1 MAEAKKP
8 AAKKKAAPKKAAASK
23 AKKPAAKKAAPKK
36 AAPKKAAASKT
47 AAKKVSEKKP
57 SAAAMNARIRIRIKA
72 YDHKVI
78 DQSADQI
85 VQAAQRSGAKV
96 SGPVP
101 LPTERHRETVIRS
114 PFVHKDSREQ
124 YEMRIHKRL
133 IDIVEPTPK
142 TIETLSSLNL
152 PSGVDIEI
160 KM

>member
-1 MAEAKKP
+1 MAPASEGSTSAESQKP
-8 AAKKKAAPKKAAASK
+8 ASGLAS
-23 AKKPAAKKAAPKK
+23 
-36 AAPKKAAASKT
+36 
-47 AAKKVSEKKP
+47 
-57 SAAAMNARIRIRIKA
+57 RIRIRIKA

-78 DQSADQI
+78 DQSAEQI
-85 VQAAQRSGAKV
+85 VRTAQRSGANV

-124 YEMRIHKRL
+124 YEMRVHKRL
-133 IDIVEPTPK
+133 IDVENPTPK
-142 TIETLSSLNL
+142 TIESLSNLNL